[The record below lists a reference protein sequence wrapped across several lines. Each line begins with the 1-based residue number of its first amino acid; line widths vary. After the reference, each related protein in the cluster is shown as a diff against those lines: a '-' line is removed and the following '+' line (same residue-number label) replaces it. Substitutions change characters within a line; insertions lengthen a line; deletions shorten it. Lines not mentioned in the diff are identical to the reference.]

1 MNHADEFKAAIQAA
15 GITAPDDIIGNGKI
29 QRFSS
34 NGHPKDDAGWYV
46 FHDDES
52 PAGVFG
58 CNRSSI
64 EVKWK
69 SGRSQ
74 EFTPEE
80 RAAWKKKLDAAKRQ
94 READAAALR
103 AACAAD
109 AAEAWA
115 RAVPAPQHDHPYLAR
130 KGITGAGARQLDVYT
145 LEHTDKQTGEIRTIT
160 LRDVLLVPLRHG
172 PGALVGLQ
180 IIKADGEKF
189 FTKGTPAEGA
199 YHVIGKPAR
208 DGRVV
213 ICEGYATAVSI
224 HMATGW
230 CCVVAFN
237 AGNLLPVAIKICKSM
252 PDADLVIG
260 TDDDIYTVR
269 PENHAQAGKPWNP
282 GVEAAEIAARA
293 VTAKIAWPVWKDN
306 NRPDRHTDF
315 NDLHTD
321 EGLEA
326 VKACFN
332 RNYPAPGAS
341 DTDQAD
347 STGGVMA
354 RNPVSGAAGASFPSA
369 GPAAAPAAST
379 GPGAGVTVFVPKH
392 AAMMTYGLDG
402 TEKGAYATVANVVRV
417 LQQDQS
423 VAQMIWYDEF
433 LGRICTIWRSDKVRE
448 WSDVDDIN
456 LQIYLQENIGLPK
469 LGKQTVADAV
479 VAAANLDVRNEA
491 KAYIE
496 GIVWDGVERLPT
508 FLDDCFK
515 AGDSEYTRGAGENFW
530 ISMVARVMRPGCKVD
545 TMLVLEGLQ
554 GAGKSMALAIIGGQW
569 FAEANQSPT
578 DKDFYLNLAG
588 KMIIEIGEMDAFSRS
603 EVTKVKQVITCQTDR
618 YRAPYERRAADHPRR
633 CVFAGTTN
641 RDDWN
646 KDETGARRFW
656 PIVCAGVDHD
666 ALRANRDQYFA
677 EAAAKLA
684 AGANWWTMP
693 VDATLEQQEA
703 RRDADEL
710 ESQLAR
716 LMLGRADVTV
726 GEIMDDIIK
735 VPFERQDRGLQMRI
749 GKALRAMKWT
759 KMPNPVWRG
768 GVRVRL
774 WVSPKY
780 IAPVEDLPF

>member
-1 MNHADEFKAAIQAA
+1 MSHADEFKQSIQAA
-15 GITAPDDIIGNGKI
+15 GLVAPDDIIGDGKLH
-29 QRFSS
+29 RFSS

-69 SGRSQ
+69 SGKSA
-74 EFTPEE
+74 EFTPEQ
-80 RAAWKKKLDAAKRQ
+80 RATWKRKLDAAKKLRDD
-94 READAAALR
+94 EAAALR
-103 AACAAD
+103 QACAAD

-115 RAVPAPQHDHPYLAR
+115 RAVPAGEHSYLTR
-130 KGITGAGARQLDVYT
+130 KGITGAGCRQLDVYSFDT
-145 LEHTDKQTGEIRTIT
+145 IDKQTGEIRTIT

-180 IIKADGEKF
+180 IIRPDGEKF
-189 FTKGTPAEGA
+189 FTKGTPADGA
-199 YHVIGKPAR
+199 YHVIGKPAL

-213 ICEGYATAVSI
+213 ICEGYATAVSVN
-224 HMATGW
+224 MATGW

-237 AGNLLPVAIKICKSM
+237 AGNLLAVAIKIRRAM
-252 PDADLVIG
+252 PDADIVIG
-260 TDDDIYTVR
+260 ADDDAWTVR
-269 PENHAQAGKPWNP
+269 PENHPQAGQAWNP
-282 GVEAAEIAARA
+282 GIEAAHQAAA
-293 VTAKIAWPVWKDN
+293 AIGTSVAAPLWEN
-306 NRPDRHTDF
+306 NRPVKHTDF
-315 NDLHTD
+315 NDLHAD
-321 EGLEA
+321 EGIA
-326 VKACFN
+326 SVKSCFN
-332 RNYPAPGAS
+332 RNYPAPTAT
-341 DTDQAD
+341 DTDQ
-347 STGGVMA
+347 
-354 RNPVSGAAGASFPSA
+354 PVSAAGLSPGNPGSSSVGASFSPA
-369 GPAAAPAAST
+369 GSAAAPAAST
-379 GPGAGVTVFVPKH
+379 GPAAGVTVFVPKH

-417 LQQDQS
+417 LQMDQS
-423 VAQMIWYDEF
+423 LAQNIWYDEF

-491 KAYIE
+491 KAYID
-496 GIVWDGVERLPT
+496 GIAWDGIERLPT

-515 AGDSEYTRGAGENFW
+515 AGDTEYTRSAGENFW

-656 PIVCAGVDHD
+656 PIVCNGVDHD

-677 EAAAKLA
+677 EAAHKLA
-684 AGANWWTMP
+684 GGANWWTMP
-693 VDATLEQQEA
+693 IDATLEQQEA

-716 LMLGRADVTV
+716 LMVGRSDVTV
-726 GEIMDDIIK
+726 GEIMDDIMK
-735 VPFERQDRGLQMRI
+735 VPFERQDRSLQMRI

-759 KMPNPVWRG
+759 KLPNPVWRG
-768 GVRVRL
+768 SARVRL
-774 WVSPKY
+774 WVNPKCV
-780 IAPVEDLPF
+780 VEKEELPF